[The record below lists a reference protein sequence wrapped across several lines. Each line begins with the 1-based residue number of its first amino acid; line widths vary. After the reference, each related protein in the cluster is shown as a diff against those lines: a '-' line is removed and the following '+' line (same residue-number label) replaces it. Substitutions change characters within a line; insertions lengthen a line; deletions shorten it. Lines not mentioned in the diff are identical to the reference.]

1 MRDGEK
7 ESVGRRESRKR
18 ERGEWDKRKEVG
30 SLPLE
35 VMEYGLLERP
45 SSVLIHIANGTA
57 FIREALVSSH
67 PHS

>member
-1 MRDGEK
+1 MGER
-7 ESVGRRESRKR
+7 ECGRRESRKR
-18 ERGEWDKRKEVG
+18 ERGERGKRKELG